1 MALIRWWPTPSI
13 ILIDARQSLGEI
25 VALGV
30 AAPGRWI
37 IIERHEPWRAQPY
50 FYAFVLDELQDVLR
64 RRPQARTL
72 TALEALDLHETGESR
87 TVPAG
92 ATSTDE
98 PAANDPAYPSAG
110 RVVTLGAGGRPVEIG
125 QLFEARRGARRAAP
139 PPPAAEPEPTLGP
152 LRGPTP
158 APAAPSPAPPPP
170 SDEATVSGQAATPP
184 VPARVDVMLSAQ
196 GPQEIAI
203 GQEDLVDVRIE
214 LAAAATPLA
223 HAVPASIAVADPITV
238 ILSVEPGRLKIVGP
252 RSVRLDPPSE
262 DRPSIT
268 SFQLQGLAPGR
279 SRIAVM
285 FRQGASDLGTIA
297 FDTTVVTASAQP
309 GRTRAEATALPRD
322 ERDDDD
328 VLVLLVDEEKIGD
341 TIQYRYRVYSKA
353 LGLNFNE
360 FMSEPVKPVAG
371 GAAAATLDYV
381 ESIHRRIV
389 ERVLAQPDDLRDFD
403 VELEGLGLDLC
414 RQLFSADFVRKLWE
428 RRGDIG
434 TVQITS
440 WEPYIPWE
448 MLRLRHPDTQEVDDR
463 FLGEY
468 GLVRAYSGNTRPR
481 VLHVAT
487 WRYLIGEYP
496 HGTLSKVAA
505 EEPYLTRKLPASVK
519 REPIELTPSGL
530 LTALAQ
536 GDFDVLH
543 ISCHGH
549 TDMNEGQR
557 TELLISDRDS
567 PGGKVAVTVS
577 ATTVAARARLAART
591 PLVFLNACETGR
603 QTASLT
609 RWGGWSRTFFEAGAG
624 AFVGTSWS
632 VHDKPA
638 ARFAEAFYEALRG
651 GQSLAEAAVAG
662 RKAAKQ
668 VGGASWLAYVVY
680 GNPNARVQTD

>member
-13 ILIDARQSLGEI
+13 VLVDVRQSLGDI

-37 IIERHEPWRAQPY
+37 VLERHEPWRAQPY

-72 TALEALDLHETGESR
+72 TALVALDLHETGESR
-87 TVPAG
+87 AVPAG
-92 ATSTDE
+92 AMSTDE
-98 PAANDPAYPSAG
+98 PAPSDPAYPSAA
-110 RVVTLGAGGRPVEIG
+110 RVVTLTLSGRPVEIG
-125 QLFEARRGARRAAP
+125 QLFEGHRGRRTAPPPAATEPEPMLGPPRGVSAPGSTAPAQAP
-139 PPPAAEPEPTLGP
+139 PPPP
-152 LRGPTP
+152 L
-158 APAAPSPAPPPP
+158 
-170 SDEATVSGQAATPP
+170 EATVSGEAATTPA
-184 VPARVDVMLSAQ
+184 PARVDAMLSAQ
-196 GPQEIAI
+196 GPKEIAV
-203 GQEDLVDVRIE
+203 GAEELVDVRIE

-223 HAVPASIAVADPITV
+223 HAVPASIGVAEPITV
-238 ILSVEPGRLKIVGP
+238 ILSAEPGRLKIVGP
-252 RSVRLDPPSE
+252 RSVKLDPPSE
-262 DRPSIT
+262 DTPSIT
-268 SFQLQGLAPGR
+268 SFQLQGLVPGR

-297 FDTTVVTASAQP
+297 FDTTVVTAGAQP

-322 ERDDDD
+322 ERDDD

-371 GAAAATLDYV
+371 GAAAATLGYV

-403 VELEGLGLDLC
+403 VELEGLGIDLC
-414 RQLFSADFVRKLWE
+414 RQLFSADFVRKLWQ
-428 RRGDIG
+428 RRGDIA

-481 VLHVAT
+481 VLRGAT

-496 HGTLSKVAA
+496 QGTLAKVAA
-505 EEPYLTRKLPASVK
+505 EEPYLTRKLPASIK

-530 LTALAQ
+530 LTTLAQ

-549 TDMNEGQR
+549 TDMYDGQR

-567 PGGKVAVTVS
+567 PGGKVPVTVS

-609 RWGGWSRTFFEAGAG
+609 RWGGWSRTFFDAGAG
-624 AFVGTSWS
+624 AFVGTAWS

-638 ARFAEAFYEALRG
+638 ARFAEAFYEALRS
-651 GQSLAEAAVAG
+651 GQTLAEAAVAG

>member
-13 ILIDARQSLGEI
+13 VVVDVRQSLGDI
-25 VALGV
+25 VTLGV

-37 IIERHEPWRAQPY
+37 VLERHEPWRAQPY

-87 TVPAG
+87 AVPAG
-92 ATSTDE
+92 AMSTDE
-98 PAANDPAYPSAG
+98 PAPTDPAYPSAA
-110 RVVTLGAGGRPVEIG
+110 RVVTLTLSGRPVEIG
-125 QLFEARRGARRAAP
+125 QLFEGHRGRRAAP
-139 PPPAAEPEPTLGP
+139 PPAATEPEPMLGP
-152 LRGPTP
+152 PRGAPAPGSTAPAQAPPPPPLEATVLGEAATTP
-158 APAAPSPAPPPP
+158 APARLDA
-170 SDEATVSGQAATPP
+170 
-184 VPARVDVMLSAQ
+184 MLSAQ
-196 GPQEIAI
+196 GPQEIAV
-203 GQEDLVDVRIE
+203 GAEELVDVRIE

-223 HAVPASIAVADPITV
+223 HAVPASIGVAEPITV
-238 ILSVEPGRLKIVGP
+238 ILSAEPGRLKIVGP
-252 RSVRLDPPSE
+252 RSVKLDPPSE
-262 DRPSIT
+262 DTPSIT
-268 SFQLQGLAPGR
+268 SFQLQGLVPGR

-297 FDTTVVTASAQP
+297 FDTTVVAAGAQP

-322 ERDDDD
+322 QRDDD

-389 ERVLAQPDDLRDFD
+389 ERVLAQPDDLFDFD
-403 VELEGLGLDLC
+403 VELEGLGIDLC

-428 RRGDIG
+428 RRGDIA

-481 VLHVAT
+481 VLRGAT

-496 HGTLSKVAA
+496 QGTLAKVAA
-505 EEPYLTRKLPASVK
+505 EEPYLTRKLPASIK

-530 LTALAQ
+530 LTTLAQ
-536 GDFDVLH
+536 G
-543 ISCHGH
+543 
-549 TDMNEGQR
+549 E
-557 TELLISDRDS
+557 
-567 PGGKVAVTVS
+567 
-577 ATTVAARARLAART
+577 
-591 PLVFLNACETGR
+591 
-603 QTASLT
+603 
-609 RWGGWSRTFFEAGAG
+609 
-624 AFVGTSWS
+624 
-632 VHDKPA
+632 
-638 ARFAEAFYEALRG
+638 
-651 GQSLAEAAVAG
+651 
-662 RKAAKQ
+662 
-668 VGGASWLAYVVY
+668 
-680 GNPNARVQTD
+680 

>member
-13 ILIDARQSLGEI
+13 VLVDARQSLGEI

-37 IIERHEPWRAQPY
+37 VIERHEPWRPQPY
-50 FYAFVLDELQDVLR
+50 FYAFVIDELQDVLR
-64 RRPQARTL
+64 RRPPARTL
-72 TALEALDLHETGESR
+72 TALEALGLHETGESR

-98 PAANDPAYPSAG
+98 PAANHPAYPSAG
-110 RVVTLGAGGRPVEIG
+110 RVVTVGAGGRPVEIG

-170 SDEATVSGQAATPP
+170 SDEATVSGHAATPA
-184 VPARVDVMLSAQ
+184 PARVDAMLSAQ
-196 GPQEIAI
+196 GPQEIAV

-223 HAVPASIAVADPITV
+223 HAVPASIAPLEPITV
-238 ILSVEPGRLKIVGP
+238 LLSVEPGRLKIVGP
-252 RSVRLDPPSE
+252 RSVKLDSPSA

-297 FDTTVVTASAQP
+297 FDTTVVIAAARP

-328 VLVLLVDEEKIGD
+328 VLMLLVDEETIGD

-403 VELEGLGLDLC
+403 VELEGLGIDLC

-481 VLHVAT
+481 VLHGAT
-487 WRYLIGEYP
+487 WRYLLGEYP
-496 HGTLSKVAA
+496 QGTLSKVAA
-505 EEPYLTRKLPASVK
+505 EEPYLTRKLPASIK
-519 REPIELTPSGL
+519 REPIELTASGL
-530 LTALAQ
+530 LTTLAQ

-549 TDMNEGQR
+549 TDMNDGQR

-609 RWGGWSRTFFEAGAG
+609 RWGGWSRTFFDAGAG

-651 GQSLAEAAVAG
+651 GQTLAEAAVAG